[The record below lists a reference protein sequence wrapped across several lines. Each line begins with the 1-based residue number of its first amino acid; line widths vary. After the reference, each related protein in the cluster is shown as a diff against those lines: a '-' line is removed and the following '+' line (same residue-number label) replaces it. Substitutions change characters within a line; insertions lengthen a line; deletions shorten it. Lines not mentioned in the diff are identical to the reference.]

1 MSQQYTFKSGLF
13 RHSSNKPLSPFATI
27 ISFPSGTAAVM
38 EPFPSGTATARESFP
53 SGTATASESFPS
65 GTMAQQPDT
74 VAARHISSALTSL
87 NGTSF
92 FLGFVSSC
100 ISLILKELR

>member
-1 MSQQYTFKSGLF
+1 MQLSLSHSFMSQQYTFKSGLS
-13 RHSSNKPLSPFATI
+13 RHSLNSILSPFATI
-27 ISFPSGTAAVM
+27 ISFPSGTATAR
-38 EPFPSGTATARESFP
+38 EFFPSGTATARESFP
-53 SGTATASESFPS
+53 SGT
-65 GTMAQQPDT
+65 MAQQPDT
-74 VAARHISSALTSL
+74 VATRHISSALTSL

>member
-1 MSQQYTFKSGLF
+1 MAGLS
-13 RHSSNKPLSPFATI
+13 RHSLNSILSPIATI
-27 ISFPSGTAAVM
+27 ISFPSGTA
-38 EPFPSGTATARESFP
+38 
-53 SGTATASESFPS
+53 TASEFFPS